1 MRTTLRKIGN
11 SRGVLIPAALLAE
24 CGIADEIEMRLE
36 GARIVIEPAKVS
48 RAGWFDGY
56 RADADVDAW
65 ENLPPEDGSG
75 EWEW

>member
-24 CGIADEIEMRLE
+24 SGIGNDIELYLE
-36 GARIVIEPAKVS
+36 GSRIVIEPARPS
-48 RAGWFDGY
+48 RLGWFDAY
-56 RADADVDAW
+56 RADQDEDVWRD
-65 ENLPPEDGSG
+65 LPPSADSG

>member
-24 CGIADEIEMRLE
+24 CGITDEIELHLE
-36 GARIVIEPAKVS
+36 GTKIIIEPVKS
-48 RAGWFDGY
+48 NRDGWFEGY
-56 RADADVDAW
+56 RAEEDLDAW
-65 ENLPPEDGSG
+65 DGLPVDSDSG